1 MPLIDFR
8 ARPNT
13 PEYLSMSGLPS
24 AGGGTVADFV
34 AALDKHGIDLAVYTG
49 RQGVGGYLS
58 NDTIADAVRKFP
70 KRLIGFAGV
79 DPREGPAAV
88 RELERSIKELGLR
101 GLALDPPDK
110 PDDRNGRGYD
120 DEQLMYPLYEAARS
134 LKIPVVLTMGPRTV
148 RFGAPRAADQIAA
161 DFPMLTIVCSHAGWP
176 EANEWI
182 AVGLRR
188 TNIVIEP
195 SLYWFYPGTEP
206 LFAAAND
213 FLQDRLVYA
222 SAFPFNP
229 LSTITRFLERL
240 GTTTIQEK
248 LTYLNASRILG
259 IDSTN
264 ATTTKRSKGPQR

>member
-13 PEYLSMSGLPS
+13 PEYLSMSGLPPT
-24 AGGGTVADFV
+24 GGGTVADFIS
-34 AALDKHGIDLAVYTG
+34 ALDAHGIDVAVYTG
-49 RQGVGGYLS
+49 RQGVGGFLS
-58 NDTIADAVRKFP
+58 NDTIAEAVHKFP
-70 KRLIGFAGV
+70 TRLIGFAGV

-88 RELERSIKELGLR
+88 RELERSAKELGLR

-110 PDDRNGRGYD
+110 TDDRDGRGYD
-120 DEQLMYPLYEAARS
+120 DERLMYPLYEAAQG
-134 LKIPVVLTMGPRTV
+134 LNIPVVLTMGPRTV

-161 DFPMLTIVCSHAGWP
+161 DFPTLTIVCSHAGWP
-176 EANEWI
+176 EASEWV

-213 FLQDRLVYA
+213 FLQDRVVYA

-229 LSTITRFLERL
+229 LNTITRFLERVK
-240 GTTTIQEK
+240 TTAIQEK
-248 LTYLNASRILG
+248 LTYVNASRILG
-259 IDSTN
+259 IDP
-264 ATTTKRSKGPQR
+264 AAVGKAKHSKGR